1 MNRQYE
7 TQQNDV
13 ITSDIKTFCALIARI
28 ILRCLQDHDEQT
40 LQTLGFLK
48 TRHEVGD
55 DSAA

>member
-1 MNRQYE
+1 MNRQSE
-7 TQQNDV
+7 AQQNDV

-28 ILRCLQDHDEQT
+28 ILRCLQDHDEHT

-48 TRHEVGD
+48 TKHEVGD